1 MNPVEECWRQLK
13 ASLKN
18 RFYEDL
24 PELKTAIRRGLNGI
38 CTPDTSNYL

>member
-18 RFYEDL
+18 RFFEDL
-24 PELKTAIRRGLNGI
+24 PELKQAIQRGLEEI
-38 CTPDTSNYL
+38 STPDTSNYL